1 MADAGGVYAQ
11 FKGHLL
17 HFRWFVGGFPDDAA
31 NQGEKQH
38 NHDKSQHLDQTQQ
51 AFWRSGVDGGL
62 VCAIA
67 DHMTSI
73 PDTRSA
79 VAHEADRL
87 DRFLAKTFP
96 DVSRARFQRLIAEG
110 NVFVEGHAA
119 DDAGMRLKPS
129 QRVDII
135 FPPAMPAEPLPEN
148 IALDVVFEDKHVIVI
163 NKPSG
168 LVVHPAAGHDSGTLV
183 NALIAHCGESLS
195 GIGGVKRP
203 GIVHRLDKDT
213 SGLLVIAKNDAAHQS
228 LSDQFQAHGRDGRL
242 ERAYLA
248 VVWGVPQRPNGMIAT
263 GIARST
269 VNRQKMAVSQ
279 RGDAKEA
286 ITHYVVKERF
296 GDVVALVQCNL
307 ETGRTHQIRV
317 HMAHIGHPLLGDG
330 IYGGG
335 FKSALSKL
343 AETSRLLA
351 KHLKGQ
357 ALHAYLLGFEHPKSG
372 KPLHFEVA
380 LPAEMEQLLAAL
392 RLDFAASAK
401 STAA

>member
-1 MADAGGVYAQ
+1 
-11 FKGHLL
+11 
-17 HFRWFVGGFPDDAA
+17 
-31 NQGEKQH
+31 
-38 NHDKSQHLDQTQQ
+38 
-51 AFWRSGVDGGL
+51 
-62 VCAIA
+62 
-67 DHMTSI
+67 MTSS
-73 PDTRSA
+73 PEHLTA
-79 VAHEADRL
+79 VADQPERL
-87 DRFLAKTFP
+87 DRFLARSFP
-96 DVSRARFQRLIAEG
+96 DISRARFQRLIAEG
-110 NVFVEGHAA
+110 QVKVENKLV
-119 DDAGMRLKPS
+119 DDAGHKLKPL

-135 FPPAMPAEPLPEN
+135 VPPAKAAEPEAEH
-148 IALDVVFEDKHVIVI
+148 IELDVVFEDKHVIVI

-183 NALIAHCGESLS
+183 NALLAYCGDSLS

-213 SGLLVIAKNDAAHQS
+213 SGLLVVAKNDAAHTS
-228 LSDQFQAHGRDGRL
+228 LSEQFQAHGRDGRL

-248 VVWGVPQRPNGMIAT
+248 FVWGVPQRPTGMMTT

-279 RGDAKEA
+279 RADAKEA

-296 GDVVALVQCNL
+296 GDVASLVRCNL

-330 IYGGG
+330 VYGGG

-343 AETSRLLA
+343 PEQSQMLV

-357 ALHAYLLGFEHPKSG
+357 ALHAFMLGFEHPKTG
-372 KPLHFEVA
+372 KPLHFEA
-380 LPAEMEQLLAAL
+380 PLPDELEQLHAAL
-392 RLDFAASAK
+392 RLDFAASAVPIR
-401 STAA
+401 A